1 MTPGSSIAHYRI
13 VSKLGEGGMGAV
25 YRATDTKLN
34 RDVALK
40 VLPDAFARDPER
52 LVRFTREAQLLAS
65 LNHPNIAAIYG
76 VEDRAI
82 VLELVEGRALQG
94 PLTEA
99 EALPLINQLIDA
111 LEYAHEKS
119 VIHRDLKPANILVS
133 TEGKL
138 KVLDFGLA
146 KALAVERVQL
156 DPANSP
162 TLTMGASMEGV
173 IMGTAGYM
181 SPEQARGAKVDKRAD
196 IWAFGVVVYELLSGK
211 RLFDGETVSD
221 ALASVLKHEPD
232 YAVIPKR
239 FHRLLQLCLMRDP
252 QQRLRDIS
260 GARYL
265 LEEVAAT
272 QERKPT
278 RWTMAVV
285 AASILIAAAASF
297 IAWKASRPIDRPL
310 MRLSVDLGPQAES
323 DARTVVALS
332 PDGRRIVFSAH
343 TPDRRRILATRLLDQ
358 NNVELIR
365 GTEGGTDPF
374 FSPNG
379 DWLGFFSEQTLK
391 KVPIAGGAPVALAP
405 ASQGAR
411 GGTWG
416 DDDSIVFAGSAF
428 AALSRVAASGGPVQ
442 ALTDLAANG
451 HKTHRWPQFLPGSQA
466 VLFTANT
473 TTGAFNNEGGIA
485 IYVPSKRETRILL
498 NGGYFGRYVP
508 SGHIIFVRESS
519 LFAVRFDMST
529 LEVRGQP
536 VAILEDVGANR
547 ISASGRFAF
556 NRGGNPS
563 LFSYLPGRPEELA
576 PILISI
582 PRNGTAVSEKTNA
595 PDTRGA
601 LSPDGKRYA
610 YFSDVGGKPVMSVW
624 DFSREVSTQ
633 LASNVGTRS
642 WPIWTPDGR
651 HIVYSNITQRELWW
665 VRADGAG
672 TPVKLVDSVD
682 GITAG
687 SLTPDGRRLA
697 FDIWSTADGSGTI
710 ATTGLDLSNP
720 EKPKSGKIEKFLK
733 TDTRQHA
740 PQFSHDGRWLAY
752 VTYESGL
759 AEVEV
764 RPFPGPGGRWKIST
778 GGGVTPRWAHN
789 GKELLF
795 ADLEGNI
802 MTAFYET
809 KGDVFI
815 AAKPKAWGG
824 VRLRQIRPEVNFDI
838 SPDGQRVIAG
848 NFPTAAIEG
857 SLHMTLLVNFA
868 DELRRRLP

>member
-1 MTPGSSIAHYRI
+1 MTPGTSIAHYRI

-34 RDVALK
+34 RDVAVK
-40 VLPDAFARDPER
+40 VLPDAFARDADR

-65 LNHPNIAAIYG
+65 LNHPNIAAVYG

-82 VLELVEGRALQG
+82 ILELVEGRALQG
-94 PLTEA
+94 PLTES

-111 LEYAHEKS
+111 LEYAHEKG
-119 VIHRDLKPANILVS
+119 VIHRDLKPANILIS

-146 KALAVERVQL
+146 KALAVERAQL

-196 IWAFGVVVYELLSGK
+196 IWAFGVVVYELLAGQ

-221 ALASVLKHEPD
+221 ALAAVLKQDPD

-239 FHRLLQLCLMRDP
+239 FHRLLKLCLNRDP

-265 LEEVAAT
+265 LEEVAAIE
-272 QERKPT
+272 ERKPA
-278 RWTMAVV
+278 RWMTAAV
-285 AASILIAAAASF
+285 AASLLTAAGAGFVAWNAS
-297 IAWKASRPIDRPL
+297 WPIDKPL
-310 MRLSVDLGPQAES
+310 MRLSVDLGPLAQP
-323 DARTVVALS
+323 DARTVVVLS
-332 PDGRRIVFSAH
+332 PDGRRIVFTAH

-374 FSPNG
+374 FSPDGN
-379 DWLGFFSEQTLK
+379 WLGFFSEQTLK
-391 KVPIAGGAPVALAP
+391 KVPIAGGAPVTLAP
-405 ASQGAR
+405 ITLGAR
-411 GGTWG
+411 GGAWG
-416 DDDSIVFAGSAF
+416 DDDGIVFAGAAF
-428 AALSRVAASGGPVQ
+428 GGLSRVASSGGPMQ
-442 ALTDLAANG
+442 ALTDLATTG
-451 HKTHRWPQFLPGSQA
+451 HKTHLWPQVLPGSQA
-466 VLFTANT
+466 VLFTANKT
-473 TTGAFNNEGGIA
+473 ISAFNNEGEIV
-485 IYVPSKRETRILL
+485 IHVPSKRETRVLL
-498 NGGYFGRYVP
+498 KSGYFGRYVP
-508 SGHIIFVRESS
+508 SGHIIYVRESS
-519 LFAVRFDMST
+519 VFAVRFDLST
-529 LEVRGQP
+529 LAVQGQP
-536 VAILEDVGANR
+536 VAILEDVGANP

-556 NRGGNPS
+556 NSGRNPS
-563 LFSYLPGRPEELA
+563 LFSYLPGRPEELS
-576 PILISI
+576 PILISMQ
-582 PRNGTAVSEKTNA
+582 RNGTLAPEKTNA
-595 PDTRGA
+595 SYARGA
-601 LSPDGKRYA
+601 LSPNGKMYA
-610 YFSDVGGKPVMSVW
+610 YYSTAGGKPVIGVW

-633 LASNVGTRS
+633 LASKPGTLS
-642 WPIWTPDGR
+642 GPIWTPDGR
-651 HIVYSNITQRELWW
+651 HIVYNTQRELWW

-672 TPVKLVDSVD
+672 TPVKLLESKD
-682 GITAG
+682 GLTAG
-687 SLTPDGRRLA
+687 SFSPDGRRLA
-697 FDIWSTADGSGTI
+697 FDSWSVADGGGTI
-710 ATTGLDLSNP
+710 ATMALDLSDSD
-720 EKPKSGKIEKFLK
+720 KPKAGEIEPFLK
-733 TDTRQHA
+733 ADTRQTP
-740 PQFSHDGRWLAY
+740 PQFSHDGRWIAY

-778 GGGVTPRWAHN
+778 SGGVSPHWARN
-789 GKELLF
+789 SKELLF

-802 MTAFYET
+802 MTASY
-809 KGDVFI
+809 DVRGEVLV

-824 VRLRQIRPEVNFDI
+824 VRLRPIHSSINFDI

-848 NFPTAAIEG
+848 TLPAAAG
-857 SLHMTLLVNFA
+857 QSSLHMTLLVNFA